1 MRIDA
6 DQRDDGRRQLV
17 AARTAMMAKRRFRD
31 RLLAWKRSLSDPLR
45 NAGAAT
51 RWVAGLPALDAL
63 HLQREALDLLAP
75 FPGARRSI
83 GPNQAA
89 ALLRIDAR
97 FEPVLKQLTAQ
108 YSANYQRSSGVETR
122 LWHGG
127 FDLIKAFIAAY
138 QATLKSGYAGEQRR
152 WKAVLPKVLLRL
164 AHYRGLDGKFRLF
177 RYGHWIPAQW
187 RELHELYEFARMRGW
202 QREPLA
208 SAAATFDHPTVTL
221 EHEYVKALLL
231 MRLDSGS
238 FTPDQVEWVSGVLDE
253 WIGPLALTPPPG
265 TGANFYLDLSGTQG
279 LKRIDKARAGGRL
292 MFIDTNPIY
301 SRVVERMRSLPEQD
315 ETPQAAGEL
324 PTREQKL
331 LLMRLAAL
339 YGPDALAFSPRS
351 PRQPVDAQVRVVV
364 GLQALTRAVAEV
376 DRLTAEAKSKG
387 ARHSYDEITQMVN
400 PSANPD
406 SVARRVRGSQWRI
419 ADLSETGCR
428 LIAPAK
434 DAPTQLGEM
443 IAFRDPDGWSLAVV
457 RRMQRQ
463 QVDEVICGVE
473 IIARRMV
480 RVLLR
485 GWVAPLEAGRAGI
498 DKPFFGLYLP
508 AHPDNRQ
515 SSQRSLIGPD
525 ERFSSGG
532 MVELDTGN
540 ARYLVRFTQTLERQA
555 GWAWA
560 LFNAVRKLSGA

>member
-1 MRIDA
+1 
-6 DQRDDGRRQLV
+6 
-17 AARTAMMAKRRFRD
+17 MAKRRFRD
-31 RLLAWKRSLSDPLR
+31 RLQAWRRSLSDPLR

-51 RWVAGLPALDAL
+51 RWVAGLPTADAL
-63 HLQREALDLLAP
+63 QLQREALDLVAS
-75 FPGARRSI
+75 FPGSRRAI
-83 GPNQAA
+83 GPNQAE
-89 ALLRIDAR
+89 ALLRVDAR
-97 FEPVLKQLTAQ
+97 FEPIIKQITAQ

-122 LWHGG
+122 LWHGV
-127 FDLIKAFIAAY
+127 FDLVKAFIAAY

-152 WKAVLPKVLLRL
+152 WKSVMPKVLVRL

-202 QREPLA
+202 QREPRA
-208 SAAATFDHPTVTL
+208 FGVAAFDHPAASL
-221 EHEYVKALLL
+221 EHEYITALLL

-238 FTPDQVEWVSGVLDE
+238 FTPDQVEWVSRFLGE
-253 WIGPLALTPPPG
+253 WIGPLSLTPPPG
-265 TGANFYLDLSGTQG
+265 TGANFYVDLSGTQG
-279 LKRIDKARAGGRL
+279 LKRMDKPRAGGRL
-292 MFIDTNPIY
+292 MFLDTSPIY
-301 SRVVERMRSLPEQD
+301 ARVVERMRWLPEQD
-315 ETPQAAGEL
+315 DVPHTSGDL

-339 YGPDALAFSPRS
+339 YGPDALAFSPRA
-351 PRQPVDAQVRVVV
+351 PRQSADTEVRVVV

-406 SVARRVRGSQWRI
+406 SVARRVRGSQWKI

-485 GWVAPLEAGRAGI
+485 SWVAPLDSGRAGI
-498 DKPFFGLYLP
+498 DRPFFGLYLS

-525 ERFSSGG
+525 ERFLPGG

-540 ARYLVRFTQTLERQA
+540 ARYLIRFSQMLERQA

-560 LFNAVRKLSGA
+560 LFNAVRKL